1 MLVLNRSLVVISSL
15 VLPQQIREE
24 HAGWEHTRPTSQPGI
39 CVESSHVCPITP
51 QQVPPQDQ
59 TSAQV
64 GGKQKLGI
72 VYYSE
77 ME

>member
-1 MLVLNRSLVVISSL
+1 MLVLNRSLVVISRP

-24 HAGWEHTRPTSQPGI
+24 HVGRERTRPTPQP
-39 CVESSHVCPITP
+39 VSSHVCPLTP

-64 GGKQKLGI
+64 GGKQKLGL

>member
-1 MLVLNRSLVVISSL
+1 MLVLNRSLVAISRP
-15 VLPQQIREE
+15 VLPQQMREE
-24 HAGWEHTRPTSQPGI
+24 HTGREHTHLTSQP
-39 CVESSHVCPITP
+39 VSSHVCPLTP

-59 TSAQV
+59 TSAQE
-64 GGKQKLGI
+64 GGKQKLGL